1 MSHHRREEYRLL
13 SYSLPFVIFCISYV
27 YFWYIARI
35 SRYYIVKDIY
45 YRLAFCDILQDI
57 QTARYGIRYYIRYAR
72 DIVYRRSPHNVFC
85 IATAIQMRYAYR
97 GNNIVYR
104 TVYRNVYLK
113 IYISLS
119 SDIYRENQTLK
130 TPENNMYSR
139 CDISYRTVYRKCIL
153 DRMSVCISKYIAHA
167 PSQLSTR
174 SRTRTSNS
182 YSPYGGGG
190 RSGWDWGPVG

>member
-1 MSHHRREEYRLL
+1 MYL
-13 SYSLPFVIFCISYV
+13 
-27 YFWYIARI
+27 
-35 SRYYIVKDIY
+35 
-45 YRLAFCDILQDI
+45 
-57 QTARYGIRYYIRYAR
+57 T
-72 DIVYRRSPHNVFC
+72 SPHIVFC

-167 PSQLSTR
+167 PSQLSSR
-174 SRTRTSNS
+174 SRTCTSNS
-182 YSPYGGGG
+182 YSPEKGGG
-190 RSGWDWGPVG
+190 RRGRRPFSVRASMVHTPACHPRAWRGRAPPPPPPPRGRQVCQTQHMHMNNREGKHMGVMEGG